1 MLETLNTQT
10 GEQVGRPDGLTA
22 SGVDSNN
29 ENRAWYL
36 EGKKVRFDTQ
46 TELTSFQR
54 GPRDYLPQEDR
65 PSCLP
70 VAMMNALEALQLT
83 ETHIHLYLFYD
94 AQNIYVPSLGTFIDE
109 VLHKNTSP
117 YLLQDSDTIPEKA
130 TTYKR
135 VNMSLID
142 DNHWGTGLL
151 QTSVSLE
158 DFLNATERDE
168 DVLKFA
174 GILLPLISENSVVV
188 ANISYGENMY
198 ISNDIDD
205 DAGLHAVLID
215 SYRLNQRGH
224 YELRIIDSNFPFGRA
239 EIWVPIEWLFDRA
252 ELSKMIHISTQEV
265 AI

>member
-70 VAMMNALEALQLT
+70 VAMMNALEALRIKDTHRRLFNHYLT
-83 ETHIHLYLFYD
+83 
-94 AQNIYVPSLGTFIDE
+94 QNEFIDDFGSYI
-109 VLHKNTSP
+109 HSFDPTGIARFYKN
-117 YLLQDSDTIPEKA
+117 QDPNTIDA

-135 VNMSLID
+135 VTMSLIN
-142 DNHWGTGLL
+142 DNHWGTSLL
-151 QTSVSLE
+151 QTRVALANL
-158 DFLNATERDE
+158 FNATEREE
-168 DVLKFA
+168 DVLNFA
-174 GILLPLISENSVVV
+174 GILLPLISVNSVVV
-188 ANISYGENMY
+188 ANIKYGEFMY
-198 ISNDIDD
+198 ELNEV
-205 DAGLHAVLID
+205 DADASLHAVLID
-215 SYRLNQRGH
+215 SYRMDQSGH
-224 YELRIIDSNFPFGRA
+224 YELRIIDSNFPFRRA

-252 ELSKMIHISTQEV
+252 ELSKMIHISTREV